1 MKEELLKLDHFKSM
15 GPDMVHPKMLASL
28 GEIPE
33 FVTALTTLY
42 NKCFQDGAMPLIW
55 KSANITPTHK
65 KDSTTDA
72 SNYRPISL
80 TSVICK
86 LYEKFIIIFQ
96 YVNDKISN
104 KQHGFVPGKSCL
116 SNLLESVDIINE
128 MLGDGED
135 VDIFYLDFQKAFDSV
150 PHHRL
155 LIKLESMDI
164 TNKTLSVISDFLSDR
179 TFNVRLYYYTTAS
192 VSATHRVTSGV
203 PQEDPYCLY
212 YI

>member
-42 NKCFQDGAMPLIW
+42 NICFQDGAMPLIW

-86 LYEKFIIIFQ
+86 LYI
-96 YVNDKISN
+96 
-104 KQHGFVPGKSCL
+104 
-116 SNLLESVDIINE
+116 
-128 MLGDGED
+128 
-135 VDIFYLDFQKAFDSV
+135 
-150 PHHRL
+150 
-155 LIKLESMDI
+155 
-164 TNKTLSVISDFLSDR
+164 
-179 TFNVRLYYYTTAS
+179 
-192 VSATHRVTSGV
+192 
-203 PQEDPYCLY
+203 
-212 YI
+212 